1 MLKYKYTPLYSLTPF
16 SLESIAQTK
25 NGKIV
30 GKNYHYIT
38 NYHSDLESCVKGEY
52 IERFNSW
59 RRYKQTLP
67 SKFRDGYKDDK
78 KVLDFDGVYKDFD
91 ITIQWYLYD
100 EDKGA
105 YSFRILLKKKTMIKF
120 YGEVKEMEISY
131 LMYNSLLDEYIIRYR
146 GVEYDKKNFI
156 GLYLELRSQF
166 TAYKHIDVNRII
178 NFNGNEIN
186 IKTDNH
192 NTNINSSNE
201 INELINKIDGMIEE
215 KINNVIEKQDN
226 INDFIRMIVNNT
238 DNYRTNNITLEIDIF
253 SIRSNFV
260 GYIVNLVDNEVEI
273 LYNRETKELI
283 PIKSYEKTIQMNLEY
298 FDERNKNRVI
308 RDLSKYI
315 AQNIDKKKIM
325 MLIIL
330 GVI

>member
-1 MLKYKYTPLYSLTPF
+1 
-16 SLESIAQTK
+16 
-25 NGKIV
+25 
-30 GKNYHYIT
+30 
-38 NYHSDLESCVKGEY
+38 
-52 IERFNSW
+52 
-59 RRYKQTLP
+59 
-67 SKFRDGYKDDK
+67 
-78 KVLDFDGVYKDFD
+78 
-91 ITIQWYLYD
+91 
-100 EDKGA
+100 
-105 YSFRILLKKKTMIKF
+105 
-120 YGEVKEMEISY
+120 MEISY